1 MNKVLLILLSISCG
15 SVLVY
20 GQIGINTEFPLGVF
34 YVDGGRDNT
43 SLTPSEMQEA
53 NDVVVTSAGN
63 LGIGTKAPIVKVDL
77 KKDPLSTVSS
87 LRIQDTSGLLENKVL
102 ESGADGIAFWSQQP
116 PSITKTYAAI
126 PAQKFIT
133 RVRTR
138 LVTDSDMVIPQNGK
152 YLLTLRWWSYY
163 RWSNSP
169 SKKVSIYVYVV
180 KRGKTGDLDQ
190 IEYYLLANQN
200 QVITFTTSLY
210 LGDCTAGEI
219 IDVEIFPS
227 IGGSGGDGQTQY
239 ELYGNATRSDLMP
252 QVILYSI

>member
-1 MNKVLLILLSISCG
+1 MNKILSMLLAISYG
-15 SVLVY
+15 WVAAY
-20 GQIGINTEFPLGVF
+20 GQIGINTEFPLRVF
-34 YVDGGRDNT
+34 HVDGAGDNT
-43 SLTPSEMQEA
+43 SSNPSEAEQL

-63 LGIGTKAPIVKVDL
+63 LGIGTLTPVTKVDL
-77 KKDPLSTVSS
+77 KNDPISSVSS
-87 LRIQDTSGLLENKVL
+87 LRIQDKLGAYPNKVL
-102 ESGADGIAFWSQQP
+102 ESGTDGIAFWAEQP
-116 PSITKTYAAI
+116 PSITKTYAAV

-163 RWSNSP
+163 RWTNSP
-169 SKKVSIYVYVV
+169 SKKVSIYVYVL
-180 KRGKTGDLDQ
+180 KRGITGDLDQ
-190 IEYYLLANQN
+190 IEYYLLASQN
-200 QVITFTTSLY
+200 QVISFTTSLY

-219 IDVEIFPS
+219 VDIEIYPS

-239 ELYGNATRSDLMP
+239 ELYGNATRPDLIP